1 MADVKAEVKV
11 KTLGEMTGDLK
22 KRALVG
28 NGSQN
33 KKIGGRDFF
42 FQTLSDVTDK
52 ALVYTLTD
60 TIACTGGAPVDTL
73 A

>member
-1 MADVKAEVKV
+1 MVHTIRKLEAE
-11 KTLGEMTGDLK
+11 T
-22 KRALVG
+22 
-28 NGSQN
+28 
-33 KKIGGRDFF
+33 F
-42 FQTLSDVTDK
+42 FQTLSDVKNK